1 MNLCRPPWGER
12 PFPDVFLNKREAI
25 MGALAVVLCA
35 HDEEQILEACLQ
47 RLSFADEIVVLL
59 DRCTDGSEAIAR
71 RYADRVVS
79 GDFPLEGPRRSAAV
93 AAAQGEWILELDADE
108 TVPPA
113 LAAEIRALV
122 DSAPVADYFQVPVD
136 NYVGEHL
143 IRHGWGGSFGTTSV
157 ARLFRRG
164 AKTWGLEHVH
174 PTVRFRG
181 REGDS
186 LRHGIVHHVDTDIG
200 DMMRRLERYT
210 ALRAVDLS
218 ARPRGGVAANL
229 FRAARRFYKCY
240 VRRKGYRE
248 GDWGVLIA
256 LMAALYPLISTLRAR
271 LEAEGVADALA
282 RDRQARPESLPRV
295 AA

>member
-1 MNLCRPPWGER
+1 MSRLEETMAC
-12 PFPDVFLNKREAI
+12 LS
-25 MGALAVVLCA
+25 VVLCA
-35 HDEEQILEACLQ
+35 HNEEAVLEHCLQ
-47 RLSFADEIVVLL
+47 RLTFADEVVVLL
-59 DRCTDGSEAIAR
+59 DRCSDGSEAIAR
-71 RYADRVVS
+71 RHADLVVS
-79 GDFPLEGPRRSAAV
+79 GDFPLEGPRR
-93 AAAQGEWILELDADE
+93 AAAAAAARGEWVLEIDADE
-108 TVPPA
+108 IVPPA
-113 LAAEIRALV
+113 LAAEVRALV
-122 DSAPVADYFQVPVD
+122 DSAPAADYFQVPVE

-164 AKTWGLEHVH
+164 TKTWGLEHVH

-181 REGDS
+181 REGDI

-210 ALRAVDLS
+210 ALRAADL
-218 ARPRGGVAANL
+218 AVRPRGGVGANL

-240 VRRKGYRE
+240 VARKGYRE

-271 LEAEGVADALA
+271 LEADGVADAAL
-282 RDRQARPESLPRV
+282 RDRRAPPRPLPRI

>member
-1 MNLCRPPWGER
+1 
-12 PFPDVFLNKREAI
+12 

-35 HDEEQILEACLQ
+35 HDEEHVLEACLQ

-79 GDFPLEGPRRSAAV
+79 GDFPLEGPRRAAAV
-93 AAAQGEWILELDADE
+93 AAAHGEWILELDADE

-113 LAAEIRALV
+113 LAAEVRALV
-122 DSAPVADYFQVPVD
+122 DSAPVADYFQVPVE

-174 PTVRFRG
+174 PTVRFSG
-181 REGDS
+181 REGDI

-240 VRRKGYRE
+240 VGRKGYRE

-282 RDRQARPESLPRV
+282 RDRQARPQPLPRI